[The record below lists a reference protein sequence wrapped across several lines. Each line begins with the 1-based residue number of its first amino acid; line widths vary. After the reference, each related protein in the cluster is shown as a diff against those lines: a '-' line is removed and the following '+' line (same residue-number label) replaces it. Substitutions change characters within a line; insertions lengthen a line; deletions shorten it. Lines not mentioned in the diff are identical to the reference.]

1 MWNVRLDIVDCSASL
16 GCVTEFQLVQRDSCT
31 TLCGSPSVAYSS
43 ILNTCTADHVIAQPP
58 TLHRSCATMWQTARA
73 LPLDSM
79 TCPPAN
85 ISAEFGATRKTIPK
99 ALDSQ
104 TTSSRDAKSR
114 RPRQQPQPGK
124 GKRTKE
130 HHPRPQGLSS
140 QPPELTRQTFAS
152 SALPTD
158 LIINTL
164 PRVNNN
170 RRREPYINILDTPT
184 SLD

>member
-85 ISAEFGATRKTIPK
+85 ISAESGATRKTIPK

-104 TTSSRDAKSR
+104 ND
-114 RPRQQPQPGK
+114 
-124 GKRTKE
+124 
-130 HHPRPQGLSS
+130 
-140 QPPELTRQTFAS
+140 
-152 SALPTD
+152 
-158 LIINTL
+158 IIA
-164 PRVNNN
+164 
-170 RRREPYINILDTPT
+170 RREVATTPPAAST
-184 SLD
+184 WQGQTNEGTPSKASRS